1 MVGAGLLGAWIGGG
15 LGGSRALYGA
25 LLGGVGAGIA
35 YAVGRRLVLG
45 LVGDTFA
52 PSMALGIAV
61 GRVGCF
67 LEGCCAGTPSGL
79 PWAVEGRHPAQL
91 YESLGAF
98 ALAGLVVAARRRRE
112 VPGEAFLAFGVGYG
126 VLRFGLEFL
135 RANHAPLALG
145 LTGHQWFAAASAAA
159 CVALWV
165 ARRRLYAPAP
175 AGL

>member
-1 MVGAGLLGAWIGGG
+1 M
-15 LGGSRALYGA
+15 
-25 LLGGVGAGIA
+25 
-35 YAVGRRLVLG
+35 LG

-67 LEGCCAGTPSGL
+67 VTGCCAGTPSGL
-79 PWAVEGRHPAQL
+79 FWAVNGRHPVQL
-91 YESLGAF
+91 YESVG
-98 ALAGLVVAARRRRE
+98 ALALCGLVARARRRRQ

-126 VLRFGLEFL
+126 LLRFALEFL

-145 LTGHQWFAAASAAA
+145 LTGHQWLAAASAGA

-165 ARRRLYAPAP
+165 ARRRLYAA
-175 AGL
+175 AAAAKLV